1 MKHGSNLRSGNRIL
15 QSRQDISFFPYQSI
29 ADRPQHSLSG
39 IIHGTVHIL
48 QLVLTTLNTY
58 IVAFVLRITVEHD
71 CKLFPGDG
79 IPGSEAV
86 LAVTA

>member
-1 MKHGSNLRSGNRIL
+1 MKHGSNLRPGNRIL
-15 QSRQDISFFPYQSI
+15 QSGQDISFFPYQSI

-48 QLVLTTLNTY
+48 QLLLASLNTY
-58 IVAFVLRITVEHD
+58 IVALVFCITVEHD

-79 IPGSEAV
+79 VPGSKAV